1 MNKITTNEL
10 LSKWF
15 VNNNGK
21 WSYKGV
27 KPCVIDFYADWCQ
40 PCKPQEAILSEMNK
54 EYGDVEFLK
63 VNIEEE
69 YELAEIFNIKNLPT
83 IFVCGGKDT
92 KQFSGLTQKSKIED
106 VLKNQ
111 MEVIA

>member
-1 MNKITTNEL
+1 MNKVTTNEL

-21 WSYKGV
+21 WNYKGT
-27 KPCVIDFYADWCQ
+27 KPCIIQFSADWCQ
-40 PCKPQEAILSEMNK
+40 PCKPQEAILTEMKK

-63 VNIEEE
+63 VNVEEE

-83 IFVCGGKDT
+83 IFVCGKET

-111 MEVIA
+111 LEVIA